1 MRDDVFAPAH
11 RRKKVSSAEPKDEV
25 THGAK
30 HVTAFCRLT

>member
-1 MRDDVFAPAH
+1 MRDDVFAPA